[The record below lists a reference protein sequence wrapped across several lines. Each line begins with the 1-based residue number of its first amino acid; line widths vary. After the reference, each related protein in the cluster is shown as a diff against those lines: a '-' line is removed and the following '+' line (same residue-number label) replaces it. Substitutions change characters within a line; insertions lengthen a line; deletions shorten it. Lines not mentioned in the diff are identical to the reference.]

1 MKIAHIA
8 DTHFGKDLKKVNFAD
23 HDQPAWLVH
32 FLEDVQKEGV
42 EVVLIAGDVYDD
54 KIQPIKAIN
63 LFGDFLGKLNDLGVT
78 VFIVPGNHDQA
89 DRLAANSN
97 ILKKQHIYFANEI
110 TPELVHKAIPLPDGT
125 EVVFWLLPYVEPINV
140 RRVLGRDDIT
150 SYDSAVRELLAV
162 QPVNSKAVN
171 IIVAHQN
178 VLAGATE
185 RILNDHEVDI
195 GYSGQVD
202 YTAFAGFDY
211 VALGHIH
218 GMQAV
223 GRDTVRYAG
232 APLQYDFSEEG
243 RWKGYLL
250 VEVNGKD
257 DIKITEKALPL
268 LHEVMVLPK
277 GKAAG
282 TLEQLLELGK
292 NIPDKD
298 KYYFKVR
305 IKSSSLVGKAQEQL
319 YAVFGQNNLLETEI
333 VREGASSYAITNAKG
348 SGERSLEDNFAHF
361 YKDRNKQELDAHAKL
376 VVAKI
381 IEQQQNDGY
390 VADMGTGNEQRE
402 YKEAAFAK
410 LIVALEEELEDKA

>member
-8 DTHFGKDLKKVNFAD
+8 DTHFGKDLKKVNFGD
-23 HDQPAWLVH
+23 VDQPFWMQK
-32 FLEDVQKEGV
+32 FLEDITKEQV
-42 EVVLIAGDVYDD
+42 DVVVMAGDIYDD

-63 LFGDFLGKLNDLGVT
+63 LFGDFLAALNDLGIT

-97 ILKKQHIYFANEI
+97 ILKKQHIHFASEI
-110 TPELVHKAIPLPDGT
+110 SRELVHITLPMGD
-125 EVVFWLLPYVEPINV
+125 EKVVFWLLPYVEPINV

-150 SYDSAVRELLAV
+150 NYDSAVRELLAV
-162 QPVNSKAVN
+162 QPLDKEAVN
-171 IIVAHQN
+171 VIVAHQN

-202 YTAFAGFDY
+202 YTAFDAFDY

-250 VEVNGKD
+250 VEIAGKNK
-257 DIKITEKALPL
+257 ITITEKPL
-268 LHEVMVLPK
+268 EMLHEVMVLPK
-277 GKAAG
+277 GSAAA
-282 TLEQLLELGK
+282 TLEELLELGK
-292 NIPDKD
+292 RIENKD

-319 YAVFGQNNLLETEI
+319 YAVFGNNNLLETEI

-348 SGERSLEDNFAHF
+348 SGGRSLEQNFAYF
-361 YKDRNKQELDAHAKL
+361 YKDRNKQELDERAKL
-376 VVAKI
+376 VVTKI

-390 VADMGTGNEQRE
+390 IANMGTGNEQND
-402 YKEAAFAK
+402 YKLEAFAK
-410 LIVALEEELEDKA
+410 LIKALEDELEDEA

>member
-23 HDQPAWLVH
+23 VDQPFWMQK
-32 FLEDVQKEGV
+32 FLEDITKEQLD
-42 EVVLIAGDVYDD
+42 VVVMAGDIYDD

-63 LFGDFLGKLNDLGVT
+63 LFGDFLAALNDLGIT

-97 ILKKQHIYFANEI
+97 ILKKQHIHFASEI
-110 TPELVHKAIPLPDGT
+110 SRELVHITLPMGD
-125 EVVFWLLPYVEPINV
+125 EKVVFWLLPYVEPINV

-150 SYDSAVRELLAV
+150 NYDSAVRELLAE
-162 QPVNSKAVN
+162 QPLDKEAVN
-171 IIVAHQN
+171 VIVAHQN

-202 YTAFAGFDY
+202 YTAFDAFDY

-218 GMQAV
+218 GMQTV

-250 VEVNGKD
+250 VEIAGKNK
-257 DIKITEKALPL
+257 ITITEKPL
-268 LHEVMVLPK
+268 EMLHEVMVLPK
-277 GKAAG
+277 GSAAA
-282 TLEQLLELGK
+282 TLEELLELGK
-292 NIPDKD
+292 RIENKD

-319 YAVFGQNNLLETEI
+319 YAVFGNNNLLETEI

-348 SGERSLEDNFAHF
+348 SGGRSLEQNFAYF
-361 YKDRNKQELDAHAKL
+361 YKDRNKQELDERAKL
-376 VVAKI
+376 VVTKI

-390 VADMGTGNEQRE
+390 IANMGTGNEQND
-402 YKEAAFAK
+402 YKLEAFAK
-410 LIVALEEELEDKA
+410 LIKALEDELEDEA

>member
-23 HDQPAWLVH
+23 VDQPFWMQK
-32 FLEDVQKEGV
+32 FLEDITKEQV
-42 EVVLIAGDVYDD
+42 DVVVMAGDIYDD

-63 LFGDFLGKLNDLGVT
+63 LFGDFLAALNDLGIT

-97 ILKKQHIYFANEI
+97 ILKKQHIHFASEI
-110 TPELVHKAIPLPDGT
+110 SRELVHITLPMGD
-125 EVVFWLLPYVEPINV
+125 EKVVFWLLPYVEPINV

-150 SYDSAVRELLAV
+150 NYDSAVRELLAE
-162 QPVNSKAVN
+162 QPLDKEAVN
-171 IIVAHQN
+171 VIVAHQN

-202 YTAFAGFDY
+202 YTAFDAFDY

-218 GMQAV
+218 GMQTV

-250 VEVNGKD
+250 VDIAGKNK
-257 DIKITEKALPL
+257 ITITEKPL
-268 LHEVMVLPK
+268 EMLHEVMVLPK
-277 GKAAG
+277 GSAAA
-282 TLEQLLELGK
+282 TLEELLELGK
-292 NIPDKD
+292 RIENKD

-319 YAVFGQNNLLETEI
+319 YAVFGNNNLLETEI

-348 SGERSLEDNFAHF
+348 SGGRSLEQNFAYF
-361 YKDRNKQELDAHAKL
+361 YKDRNKQELDERAKL
-376 VVAKI
+376 VVTKI

-390 VADMGTGNEQRE
+390 IANMGTGNEQND
-402 YKEAAFAK
+402 YKLEAFAK
-410 LIVALEEELEDKA
+410 LIKALEDELEDEA

>member
-23 HDQPAWLVH
+23 VDQPFWIQK
-32 FLEDVQKEGV
+32 FLEDITKEQV
-42 EVVLIAGDVYDD
+42 DVVVMAGDIYDD

-63 LFGDFLGKLNDLGVT
+63 LFGDFLAALNDLGIT

-97 ILKKQHIYFANEI
+97 ILKKQHIHFASEI
-110 TPELVHKAIPLPDGT
+110 SRELVHITLPMGD
-125 EVVFWLLPYVEPINV
+125 EKVVFWLLPYVEPINV

-150 SYDSAVRELLAV
+150 NYDSAVRELLAV
-162 QPVNSKAVN
+162 QPLDKEAVN
-171 IIVAHQN
+171 VIVAHQN

-202 YTAFAGFDY
+202 YTAFDAFDY

-250 VEVNGKD
+250 VEITSKNK
-257 DIKITEKALPL
+257 ITITEKPL
-268 LHEVMVLPK
+268 EMLHEVMVLPK
-277 GKAAG
+277 GSAAA
-282 TLEQLLELGK
+282 TLEELLELGK
-292 NIPDKD
+292 RIENKD

-319 YAVFGQNNLLETEI
+319 YAVFGNNNLLETEI

-348 SGERSLEDNFAHF
+348 SGGRSLEQNFAYF
-361 YKDRNKQELDAHAKL
+361 YKDRNKQELDERAKL
-376 VVAKI
+376 VVTKI

-390 VADMGTGNEQRE
+390 IANMGTGNEQND
-402 YKEAAFAK
+402 YKLEAFAK
-410 LIVALEEELEDKA
+410 LIKALEDELEDEA

>member
-23 HDQPAWLVH
+23 VDQPFWMQK
-32 FLEDVQKEGV
+32 FLEDITKEQV
-42 EVVLIAGDVYDD
+42 DVVVMAGDIYDD

-63 LFGDFLGKLNDLGVT
+63 LFGDFLAALNDLGIT

-97 ILKKQHIYFANEI
+97 ILKKQHIHFASEI
-110 TPELVHKAIPLPDGT
+110 SRELVHITLPMGD
-125 EVVFWLLPYVEPINV
+125 EKVVFWLLPYVEPINV

-150 SYDSAVRELLAV
+150 NYDSAVRELLAE
-162 QPVNSKAVN
+162 QPLDKEAVN
-171 IIVAHQN
+171 VIVAHQN

-195 GYSGQVD
+195 GYSGEVD
-202 YTAFAGFDY
+202 YTAFDAFDY

-218 GMQAV
+218 GMQTV

-250 VEVNGKD
+250 VEIAGKNK
-257 DIKITEKALPL
+257 ITITEKPL
-268 LHEVMVLPK
+268 EMLHEVMVLPK
-277 GKAAG
+277 GSAAA
-282 TLEQLLELGK
+282 TLEELLELGK
-292 NIPDKD
+292 RIENKD

-319 YAVFGQNNLLETEI
+319 YAVFGNNNLLETEI

-348 SGERSLEDNFAHF
+348 SGGRSLEQNFAYF
-361 YKDRNKQELDAHAKL
+361 YKDRNKQELDERAKL
-376 VVAKI
+376 VVTKI

-390 VADMGTGNEQRE
+390 IANMGTGNEQND
-402 YKEAAFAK
+402 YKLEAFAK
-410 LIVALEEELEDKA
+410 LIKALEVELEDEA

>member
-23 HDQPAWLVH
+23 VDQPFWMQK
-32 FLEDVQKEGV
+32 FLEDITKEQV
-42 EVVLIAGDVYDD
+42 DVVVMAGDIYDD

-63 LFGDFLGKLNDLGVT
+63 LFGDFLAALNDLGIT

-97 ILKKQHIYFANEI
+97 ILKKQHIHFASEI
-110 TPELVHKAIPLPDGT
+110 SRELVHITLPMGD
-125 EVVFWLLPYVEPINV
+125 EKVVFWLLPYVEPINV

-150 SYDSAVRELLAV
+150 NYDSAVRELLAE
-162 QPVNSKAVN
+162 QPLDKEAVN
-171 IIVAHQN
+171 VIVAHQN

-202 YTAFAGFDY
+202 YTAFDAFDY

-218 GMQAV
+218 GMQTV

-250 VEVNGKD
+250 VEIAGKNK
-257 DIKITEKALPL
+257 ITITEKPL
-268 LHEVMVLPK
+268 EMLHEVMVLPK
-277 GKAAG
+277 GSAAA
-282 TLEQLLELGK
+282 TLEELLELGK
-292 NIPDKD
+292 RIENKD

-319 YAVFGQNNLLETEI
+319 YAVFGNNNLLETEI

-348 SGERSLEDNFAHF
+348 SGGRSLEQNFAYF
-361 YKDRNKQELDAHAKL
+361 YKDRNKQELDERAKL
-376 VVAKI
+376 VVTKI

-390 VADMGTGNEQRE
+390 IANMGTGNEQND
-402 YKEAAFAK
+402 YKLEAFSK
-410 LIVALEEELEDKA
+410 LIKALEDELEDEA

>member
-23 HDQPAWLVH
+23 VDQPFWMQK
-32 FLEDVQKEGV
+32 FLEDITKEQV
-42 EVVLIAGDVYDD
+42 DVVVMAGDIYDD

-63 LFGDFLGKLNDLGVT
+63 LFGDFLAALNDLGIT

-97 ILKKQHIYFANEI
+97 ILKKQHIHFASEI
-110 TPELVHKAIPLPDGT
+110 SRELVHITLPMGD
-125 EVVFWLLPYVEPINV
+125 EKVVFWLLPYVEPINV

-150 SYDSAVRELLAV
+150 NYDSAVREMLAV
-162 QPVNSKAVN
+162 QPLDKEAVN
-171 IIVAHQN
+171 VIVAHQN

-202 YTAFAGFDY
+202 YTAFDAFDY

-218 GMQAV
+218 GMQTV

-250 VEVNGKD
+250 VEIAGKNK
-257 DIKITEKALPL
+257 ITITEKPL
-268 LHEVMVLPK
+268 EMLHEVMVLPK
-277 GKAAG
+277 GSAAA
-282 TLEQLLELGK
+282 TLEELLELGK
-292 NIPDKD
+292 RIENKD

-319 YAVFGQNNLLETEI
+319 YAVFGNNNLLETEI

-348 SGERSLEDNFAHF
+348 SGGRSLEQNFAYF
-361 YKDRNKQELDAHAKL
+361 YKDRNKQELDERAKL
-376 VVAKI
+376 VVTKI

-390 VADMGTGNEQRE
+390 IANMGTGNEQND
-402 YKEAAFAK
+402 YKLEAFAK
-410 LIVALEEELEDKA
+410 LIKALEDELEDEA

>member
-23 HDQPAWLVH
+23 VDQPFWMQK
-32 FLEDVQKEGV
+32 FLEDITKEQV
-42 EVVLIAGDVYDD
+42 DVVVMAGDIYDD

-63 LFGDFLGKLNDLGVT
+63 LFGDFLAALNDLGIT

-97 ILKKQHIYFANEI
+97 ILKKQHIHFASEI
-110 TPELVHKAIPLPDGT
+110 SRELVHITLPMGD
-125 EVVFWLLPYVEPINV
+125 EKVVFWLLPYVEPINV

-150 SYDSAVRELLAV
+150 NYDSAVRELLAE
-162 QPVNSKAVN
+162 QPLDKEAVN
-171 IIVAHQN
+171 VIVAHQN
-178 VLAGATE
+178 VLAGAME

-202 YTAFAGFDY
+202 YTAFDAFDY

-218 GMQAV
+218 GMQTV

-250 VEVNGKD
+250 VEIAGKNK
-257 DIKITEKALPL
+257 ITITEKPL
-268 LHEVMVLPK
+268 EMLHEVMVLPK
-277 GKAAG
+277 GSAAA
-282 TLEQLLELGK
+282 TLEELLELGK
-292 NIPDKD
+292 RIENKD

-319 YAVFGQNNLLETEI
+319 YAVFGNNNLLETEI

-348 SGERSLEDNFAHF
+348 SGGRSLEQNFAYF
-361 YKDRNKQELDAHAKL
+361 YKDRNKQELDERAKL
-376 VVAKI
+376 VVTKI

-390 VADMGTGNEQRE
+390 IANMGTGNEQND
-402 YKEAAFAK
+402 YKLEAFAK
-410 LIVALEEELEDKA
+410 LIKALEDELEDEA

>member
-23 HDQPAWLVH
+23 VDQPFWMQK
-32 FLEDVQKEGV
+32 FLEDITKEQV
-42 EVVLIAGDVYDD
+42 DVVVMAGDIYDD

-63 LFGDFLGKLNDLGVT
+63 LFGDFLAALNDLGIT

-97 ILKKQHIYFANEI
+97 ILKKQHIHFASEI
-110 TPELVHKAIPLPDGT
+110 SRELVHITLPMGD
-125 EVVFWLLPYVEPINV
+125 EKVVFWLLPYVEPINV

-150 SYDSAVRELLAV
+150 NYDSAVRELLAE
-162 QPVNSKAVN
+162 QPLDKEAVN
-171 IIVAHQN
+171 VIVAHQN

-202 YTAFAGFDY
+202 YTAFDAFDY

-218 GMQAV
+218 GMQTV

-250 VEVNGKD
+250 VEIAGKNK
-257 DIKITEKALPL
+257 ITITEKPL
-268 LHEVMVLPK
+268 EMLHEVMVLPK
-277 GKAAG
+277 GSAAA
-282 TLEQLLELGK
+282 TLEELLELGK
-292 NIPDKD
+292 RIENKD

-319 YAVFGQNNLLETEI
+319 YAVFGNNNLLETEI

-348 SGERSLEDNFAHF
+348 SGGRSLEQNFAYF
-361 YKDRNKQELDAHAKL
+361 YKDRNKQELDERAKL

-390 VADMGTGNEQRE
+390 IANMGTGNEQND
-402 YKEAAFAK
+402 YKLEAFAK
-410 LIVALEEELEDKA
+410 LIKALEDELEDEA

>member
-23 HDQPAWLVH
+23 VDQPFWMQK
-32 FLEDVQKEGV
+32 FLEDITKEQV
-42 EVVLIAGDVYDD
+42 DVVVMAGDIYDD

-63 LFGDFLGKLNDLGVT
+63 LFGDFLATLNDLGIT

-97 ILKKQHIYFANEI
+97 ILKKQHIHFASEI
-110 TPELVHKAIPLPDGT
+110 SRELVHITLPMGD
-125 EVVFWLLPYVEPINV
+125 EKVVFWLLPYVEPINV

-150 SYDSAVRELLAV
+150 NYDSAVRELLAE
-162 QPVNSKAVN
+162 QPLDKEAVN
-171 IIVAHQN
+171 VIVAHQN

-202 YTAFAGFDY
+202 YTAYDAFDY

-250 VEVNGKD
+250 VEIAGKNK
-257 DIKITEKALPL
+257 ITITEKPL
-268 LHEVMVLPK
+268 AMLHEVMVLPK
-277 GKAAG
+277 GSAAA
-282 TLEQLLELGK
+282 TLEELLELGK
-292 NIPDKD
+292 RIENKD

-319 YAVFGQNNLLETEI
+319 YAVFGNNNLLETEI

-348 SGERSLEDNFAHF
+348 SGGRSLEQNFAYF
-361 YKDRNKQELDAHAKL
+361 YKDRNKQELDERAKL
-376 VVAKI
+376 VVTKI

-390 VADMGTGNEQRE
+390 IANMGTGNEQND
-402 YKEAAFAK
+402 YKLEAFAK
-410 LIVALEEELEDKA
+410 LIKALEDELEDEA

>member
-23 HDQPAWLVH
+23 VDQPFWMQK
-32 FLEDVQKEGV
+32 FLEDITKEQV
-42 EVVLIAGDVYDD
+42 DVVVMAGDIYDD

-63 LFGDFLGKLNDLGVT
+63 LFGDFLAALNDLGIT

-97 ILKKQHIYFANEI
+97 ILKKQHIHFASEI
-110 TPELVHKAIPLPDGT
+110 SRELVHITLPMGD
-125 EVVFWLLPYVEPINV
+125 EKVVFWLLPYVEPINV

-150 SYDSAVRELLAV
+150 NYDSAVRELLAE
-162 QPVNSKAVN
+162 QPLDKEAVN
-171 IIVAHQN
+171 VIVAHQN

-202 YTAFAGFDY
+202 YTAFDAFDY

-223 GRDTVRYAG
+223 GRNTVRYAG

-250 VEVNGKD
+250 VEIAGKNK
-257 DIKITEKALPL
+257 ITITEKPL
-268 LHEVMVLPK
+268 EMLHEVMVLPK
-277 GKAAG
+277 GSAAA
-282 TLEQLLELGK
+282 TLEELLELGK
-292 NIPDKD
+292 RIENKD

-319 YAVFGQNNLLETEI
+319 YAVFGNNNLLETEI

-348 SGERSLEDNFAHF
+348 SGGRSLEQNFAYF
-361 YKDRNKQELDAHAKL
+361 YKDRNKQELDERAKL
-376 VVAKI
+376 VVTKI

-390 VADMGTGNEQRE
+390 IANMGTGNEQND
-402 YKEAAFAK
+402 YKLEAFAK
-410 LIVALEEELEDKA
+410 LIKALEDELEDEA

>member
-23 HDQPAWLVH
+23 VDQPFWMQK
-32 FLEDVQKEGV
+32 FLEDITKEQV
-42 EVVLIAGDVYDD
+42 DVVVMAGDIYDD

-63 LFGDFLGKLNDLGVT
+63 LFGDFLAALNDLGIT

-97 ILKKQHIYFANEI
+97 ILKKQHIHFASEI
-110 TPELVHKAIPLPDGT
+110 SRELVHITLPMGD
-125 EVVFWLLPYVEPINV
+125 EKVVFWLLPYVEPINV

-150 SYDSAVRELLAV
+150 NYDSAVRELLAV
-162 QPVNSKAVN
+162 QPLDKEAVN
-171 IIVAHQN
+171 VIVAHQN

-202 YTAFAGFDY
+202 YTAFDAFDY

-218 GMQAV
+218 GMQTV

-250 VEVNGKD
+250 VEIAGKNK
-257 DIKITEKALPL
+257 ITITEKPL
-268 LHEVMVLPK
+268 EMLHEVMVLPK
-277 GKAAG
+277 GSAAA
-282 TLEQLLELGK
+282 TLEELLELGK
-292 NIPDKD
+292 RIENKD

-319 YAVFGQNNLLETEI
+319 YAVFGNNNLLETEI

-348 SGERSLEDNFAHF
+348 SGGRSLEQNFAYF
-361 YKDRNKQELDAHAKL
+361 YKDRNKQELDERAKM
-376 VVAKI
+376 VVTKI
-381 IEQQQNDGY
+381 IDQQQNDGY
-390 VADMGTGNEQRE
+390 IANMGTGNEQND
-402 YKEAAFAK
+402 YKLEAFAK
-410 LIVALEEELEDKA
+410 LIKALEDELEDEA

>member
-23 HDQPAWLVH
+23 VDQPFWMQK
-32 FLEDVQKEGV
+32 FLEDITKEQV
-42 EVVLIAGDVYDD
+42 DVVVMAGDIYDD

-63 LFGDFLGKLNDLGVT
+63 LFGDFLAALNDLGIT

-97 ILKKQHIYFANEI
+97 ILKKQHIHFASEI
-110 TPELVHKAIPLPDGT
+110 SRELVHITLPMGD
-125 EVVFWLLPYVEPINV
+125 EKVVFWLLPYVEPINV

-150 SYDSAVRELLAV
+150 NYDSAVRELLAE
-162 QPVNSKAVN
+162 QPLDKEAVN
-171 IIVAHQN
+171 VIVAHQN

-185 RILNDHEVDI
+185 RILHDHEVDI

-202 YTAFAGFDY
+202 YTAFDAFDY

-250 VEVNGKD
+250 VEIAGKNK
-257 DIKITEKALPL
+257 ITITEKPL
-268 LHEVMVLPK
+268 EMLHEVMVLPK
-277 GKAAG
+277 GSAAA
-282 TLEQLLELGK
+282 TLEELLELGK
-292 NIPDKD
+292 RIENKD

-319 YAVFGQNNLLETEI
+319 YAVFGNNNLLETEI

-348 SGERSLEDNFAHF
+348 SGGRSLEQNFAYF
-361 YKDRNKQELDAHAKL
+361 YKDRNKQELDERAKL
-376 VVAKI
+376 VVTKI
-381 IEQQQNDGY
+381 IDQQQNDGY
-390 VADMGTGNEQRE
+390 IANMGTGNEQND
-402 YKEAAFAK
+402 YKLEAFAK
-410 LIVALEEELEDKA
+410 LIKALEDELEDEA

>member
-23 HDQPAWLVH
+23 VDQPFWMQK
-32 FLEDVQKEGV
+32 FLEDITKEQV
-42 EVVLIAGDVYDD
+42 DVVVMAGDIYDD

-63 LFGDFLGKLNDLGVT
+63 LFGDFLAALNDLGIT

-97 ILKKQHIYFANEI
+97 ILKKQHIHFASEI
-110 TPELVHKAIPLPDGT
+110 SRELVHITLPMGD
-125 EVVFWLLPYVEPINV
+125 EKVVFWLLPYVEPINV

-150 SYDSAVRELLAV
+150 NYDSAVRELLAE
-162 QPVNSKAVN
+162 QPLDKEAVN
-171 IIVAHQN
+171 VIVAHQN

-202 YTAFAGFDY
+202 YTAFDAFDY

-223 GRDTVRYAG
+223 GRGTVRYAG

-250 VEVNGKD
+250 VEITSKNK
-257 DIKITEKALPL
+257 ITITEKPL
-268 LHEVMVLPK
+268 EMLHEVMVLPK
-277 GKAAG
+277 GSAAA
-282 TLEQLLELGK
+282 TLEELLELGK
-292 NIPDKD
+292 RIENKD

-319 YAVFGQNNLLETEI
+319 YAVFGNNNLLETEI

-348 SGERSLEDNFAHF
+348 SGGRSLEQNFAYF
-361 YKDRNKQELDAHAKL
+361 YKDRNKQELDERAKL
-376 VVAKI
+376 VVTKI

-390 VADMGTGNEQRE
+390 IANMGTGNEQND
-402 YKEAAFAK
+402 YKLEAFAK
-410 LIVALEEELEDKA
+410 LIKALEDELEDEA

>member
-23 HDQPAWLVH
+23 VDQPFWMQK
-32 FLEDVQKEGV
+32 FLEDITKEQV
-42 EVVLIAGDVYDD
+42 DVVVMAGDIYDD

-63 LFGDFLGKLNDLGVT
+63 LFGDFLAALNDLGIT

-97 ILKKQHIYFANEI
+97 ILKKQHIHFASEI
-110 TPELVHKAIPLPDGT
+110 SRELVHITLPMGD
-125 EVVFWLLPYVEPINV
+125 EKVVFWLLPYVEPINV

-150 SYDSAVRELLAV
+150 NYDSAVRELLAE
-162 QPVNSKAVN
+162 QPLDKEAVN
-171 IIVAHQN
+171 VIVAHQN

-202 YTAFAGFDY
+202 YTAFDAFDY

-218 GMQAV
+218 GMQTV

-250 VEVNGKD
+250 VEIAGKNK
-257 DIKITEKALPL
+257 ITITEKPL
-268 LHEVMVLPK
+268 EMLHEVMVLPK
-277 GKAAG
+277 GSAAA
-282 TLEQLLELGK
+282 TLEELLELGK
-292 NIPDKD
+292 RIENKD

-319 YAVFGQNNLLETEI
+319 YAVFGNNNLLETEI
-333 VREGASSYAITNAKG
+333 MREAASSYAITNAKG
-348 SGERSLEDNFAHF
+348 SGGRSLEQNFAYF
-361 YKDRNKQELDAHAKL
+361 YKDRNKQELDERAKL
-376 VVAKI
+376 VVTKI

-390 VADMGTGNEQRE
+390 IANMGTGNEQND
-402 YKEAAFAK
+402 YKLEAFAK
-410 LIVALEEELEDKA
+410 LIKALEVELEDEA

>member
-23 HDQPAWLVH
+23 VDQPFWMQK
-32 FLEDVQKEGV
+32 FLEDITKEQV
-42 EVVLIAGDVYDD
+42 DVVVMAGDIYDD
-54 KIQPIKAIN
+54 KIQQIKAIN
-63 LFGDFLGKLNDLGVT
+63 LFGDFLAALNDLGIT

-97 ILKKQHIYFANEI
+97 ILKKQHIHFASEI
-110 TPELVHKAIPLPDGT
+110 SRELVHITLPMGD
-125 EVVFWLLPYVEPINV
+125 EKVVFWLLPYVEPINV

-150 SYDSAVRELLAV
+150 NYDSAVRELLAE
-162 QPVNSKAVN
+162 QPLDKEAVN
-171 IIVAHQN
+171 VIVAHQN

-202 YTAFAGFDY
+202 YTAFDAFDY
-211 VALGHIH
+211 VTLGHIH
-218 GMQAV
+218 GMQTV

-250 VEVNGKD
+250 VEIAGKNK
-257 DIKITEKALPL
+257 ITITEKPL
-268 LHEVMVLPK
+268 EMLHEVMVLPK
-277 GKAAG
+277 GSAAA
-282 TLEQLLELGK
+282 TLEELLELGK
-292 NIPDKD
+292 RIENKD

-319 YAVFGQNNLLETEI
+319 YAVFGNNNLLETEI

-348 SGERSLEDNFAHF
+348 SGGRSLEQNFAYF
-361 YKDRNKQELDAHAKL
+361 YKDRNKQELDERAKL
-376 VVAKI
+376 VVTKI

-390 VADMGTGNEQRE
+390 IANMGTGNEQND
-402 YKEAAFAK
+402 YKLEAFAK
-410 LIVALEEELEDKA
+410 LIKALEDELEDEA

>member
-23 HDQPAWLVH
+23 VDQPFWIQK
-32 FLEDVQKEGV
+32 FLEDITKEQV
-42 EVVLIAGDVYDD
+42 DVVVMAGDIYDD

-63 LFGDFLGKLNDLGVT
+63 LFGDFLAALNDLGIT

-97 ILKKQHIYFANEI
+97 ILKKQHIHFASEI
-110 TPELVHKAIPLPDGT
+110 SRELVHITLPMGD
-125 EVVFWLLPYVEPINV
+125 EKVVFWLLPYVEPINV

-150 SYDSAVRELLAV
+150 NYDSAVRELLAE
-162 QPVNSKAVN
+162 QPLDKEAVN
-171 IIVAHQN
+171 VIVAHQN

-202 YTAFAGFDY
+202 YTAFDAFDY

-250 VEVNGKD
+250 VEITSKNK
-257 DIKITEKALPL
+257 ITITEKPL
-268 LHEVMVLPK
+268 EMLHEVMVLPK
-277 GKAAG
+277 GSAAA
-282 TLEQLLELGK
+282 TLEELLELGK
-292 NIPDKD
+292 RIENKD

-319 YAVFGQNNLLETEI
+319 YAVFGNNNLLETEI

-348 SGERSLEDNFAHF
+348 SGGRSLEQNFAYF
-361 YKDRNKQELDAHAKL
+361 YKDRNKQELDERAKL

-390 VADMGTGNEQRE
+390 IANMGTGNEQND
-402 YKEAAFAK
+402 YKLEAFAK
-410 LIVALEEELEDKA
+410 LIKALEDELEDEA

>member
-23 HDQPAWLVH
+23 VDQPFWMQK
-32 FLEDVQKEGV
+32 FLEDITKEQV
-42 EVVLIAGDVYDD
+42 DVVVMAGDIYDD

-63 LFGDFLGKLNDLGVT
+63 LFGDFLAALNDLGIT

-97 ILKKQHIYFANEI
+97 ILKKQHIHFASEI
-110 TPELVHKAIPLPDGT
+110 SRELVHITLPMGD
-125 EVVFWLLPYVEPINV
+125 ERVVFWLLPYVEPINV

-150 SYDSAVRELLAV
+150 NYDSAVRELLAE
-162 QPVNSKAVN
+162 QPLDKEAVN
-171 IIVAHQN
+171 VIVAHQN
-178 VLAGATE
+178 VLAGAME

-202 YTAFAGFDY
+202 YTAFDAFDY

-218 GMQAV
+218 GMQTV

-250 VEVNGKD
+250 VEIAGKNN
-257 DIKITEKALPL
+257 ITITEKPL
-268 LHEVMVLPK
+268 EMLHEVMVLPK
-277 GKAAG
+277 GSAAA
-282 TLEQLLELGK
+282 TLEELLELGK
-292 NIPDKD
+292 RIENKD

-319 YAVFGQNNLLETEI
+319 YAVFGNNNLLETEI

-348 SGERSLEDNFAHF
+348 SGGRSLEQNFAYF
-361 YKDRNKQELDAHAKL
+361 YKDRNKQELDERAKL
-376 VVAKI
+376 VVTKI

-390 VADMGTGNEQRE
+390 IANMGTGNEQND
-402 YKEAAFAK
+402 YKLEAFAK
-410 LIVALEEELEDKA
+410 LIKALEDELEDEA

>member
-23 HDQPAWLVH
+23 VDQPFWMQK
-32 FLEDVQKEGV
+32 FLEDITKEQV
-42 EVVLIAGDVYDD
+42 DVVVMAGDIYDD

-63 LFGDFLGKLNDLGVT
+63 LFGDFLAALNDLGIT

-97 ILKKQHIYFANEI
+97 ILKKQHIHFASEI
-110 TPELVHKAIPLPDGT
+110 SRELVHITLPTGD
-125 EVVFWLLPYVEPINV
+125 EKVVFWLLPYVEPINV

-150 SYDSAVRELLAV
+150 NYDSAVRELLAV
-162 QPVNSKAVN
+162 QPLDKEAVN
-171 IIVAHQN
+171 VIVAHQN

-202 YTAFAGFDY
+202 YTAYDAFDY

-218 GMQAV
+218 GMQTV

-250 VEVNGKD
+250 VEIAGKNK
-257 DIKITEKALPL
+257 ITITEKPL
-268 LHEVMVLPK
+268 EMLHEVMVLPK
-277 GKAAG
+277 GSAAA
-282 TLEQLLELGK
+282 TLEELLELGK
-292 NIPDKD
+292 RIENKD

-319 YAVFGQNNLLETEI
+319 YAVFGNNNLLETEI

-348 SGERSLEDNFAHF
+348 SGGRSLEQNFAYF
-361 YKDRNKQELDAHAKL
+361 YKDRNKQELDERAKL
-376 VVAKI
+376 VVTKI

-390 VADMGTGNEQRE
+390 IANMGTGNEQND
-402 YKEAAFAK
+402 YKLEAFAK
-410 LIVALEEELEDKA
+410 LIKALEDELEDEA

>member
-8 DTHFGKDLKKVNFAD
+8 DTHFGKDLKKVNFGD
-23 HDQPAWLVH
+23 VDQPFWMQK
-32 FLEDVQKEGV
+32 FLEDITKEQV
-42 EVVLIAGDVYDD
+42 DVVVMAGDIYDD

-63 LFGDFLGKLNDLGVT
+63 LFGDFLAALNDLGIT

-97 ILKKQHIYFANEI
+97 ILKKQHIHFASEI
-110 TPELVHKAIPLPDGT
+110 SRELVHITLPMGD
-125 EVVFWLLPYVEPINV
+125 EKVVFWLLPYVEPINV

-150 SYDSAVRELLAV
+150 NYDSAVRELLAV
-162 QPVNSKAVN
+162 QPLDKEAVN
-171 IIVAHQN
+171 VIVAHQN

-202 YTAFAGFDY
+202 YTAFDAFDY

-218 GMQAV
+218 GMQTV

-250 VEVNGKD
+250 VEIAGKNK
-257 DIKITEKALPL
+257 ITITEKPL
-268 LHEVMVLPK
+268 EMLHEVMVLPK
-277 GKAAG
+277 GSAAA
-282 TLEQLLELGK
+282 TLEELLELGK
-292 NIPDKD
+292 RIENKD

-319 YAVFGQNNLLETEI
+319 YAVFGNNNLLETEI

-348 SGERSLEDNFAHF
+348 SGGRSLEQNFAYF
-361 YKDRNKQELDAHAKL
+361 YKDRNKQELDERAKL
-376 VVAKI
+376 VVTKI

-390 VADMGTGNEQRE
+390 IANMGTGNEQND
-402 YKEAAFAK
+402 YKLEAFAK
-410 LIVALEEELEDKA
+410 LIKALEDELEDEA

>member
-23 HDQPAWLVH
+23 VDQPFWMQK
-32 FLEDVQKEGV
+32 FLEDITKEQV
-42 EVVLIAGDVYDD
+42 DVVVMAGDIYDD

-63 LFGDFLGKLNDLGVT
+63 LFGDFLAALNDLGIT

-97 ILKKQHIYFANEI
+97 ILKKQHIHFASEI
-110 TPELVHKAIPLPDGT
+110 SRELVHITLPMGD
-125 EVVFWLLPYVEPINV
+125 EKVVFWLLPYVEPINV

-150 SYDSAVRELLAV
+150 NYDSAVRELLAE
-162 QPVNSKAVN
+162 QLLDKEAVN
-171 IIVAHQN
+171 VIVAHQN

-202 YTAFAGFDY
+202 YTAFDAFDY

-218 GMQAV
+218 GMQTV

-250 VEVNGKD
+250 VEIAGKNK
-257 DIKITEKALPL
+257 ITITEKPL
-268 LHEVMVLPK
+268 EMLHEVMVLPK
-277 GKAAG
+277 GSAAA
-282 TLEQLLELGK
+282 TLEELLKLGK
-292 NIPDKD
+292 RIENKD

-319 YAVFGQNNLLETEI
+319 YAVFGNNNLLETEI

-348 SGERSLEDNFAHF
+348 SGGRSLEQNFAYF
-361 YKDRNKQELDAHAKL
+361 YKDRNKQELDERAKL
-376 VVAKI
+376 VVTKI

-390 VADMGTGNEQRE
+390 IANMGTGNEQND
-402 YKEAAFAK
+402 YKLEAFAK
-410 LIVALEEELEDKA
+410 LIKALEDELEDEA

>member
-23 HDQPAWLVH
+23 VDQPFWMQK
-32 FLEDVQKEGV
+32 FLEDITKEQV
-42 EVVLIAGDVYDD
+42 DVVVMAGDIYDD

-63 LFGDFLGKLNDLGVT
+63 LFGDFLAALNDLGIT

-97 ILKKQHIYFANEI
+97 ILKKQHIHFASEI
-110 TPELVHKAIPLPDGT
+110 SRELVHITLPMGD
-125 EVVFWLLPYVEPINV
+125 EKVVFWLLPYVEPINV

-150 SYDSAVRELLAV
+150 NYDSAVRELLAE
-162 QPVNSKAVN
+162 QLLDKEAVN
-171 IIVAHQN
+171 VIVAHQN

-202 YTAFAGFDY
+202 YTAFDAFDY

-218 GMQAV
+218 GMQTV

-250 VEVNGKD
+250 VEIAGKNK
-257 DIKITEKALPL
+257 ITITEKPL
-268 LHEVMVLPK
+268 EMLHEVMVLPK
-277 GKAAG
+277 GSAAA
-282 TLEQLLELGK
+282 TLEELLELGK
-292 NIPDKD
+292 RIENKD

-319 YAVFGQNNLLETEI
+319 YAVFGNNNLLETEI

-348 SGERSLEDNFAHF
+348 SGGRSLEQNFAYF
-361 YKDRNKQELDAHAKL
+361 YKDRNKQELDERAKL
-376 VVAKI
+376 VVTKI

-390 VADMGTGNEQRE
+390 IANMGTGNEQND
-402 YKEAAFAK
+402 YKLEAFAK
-410 LIVALEEELEDKA
+410 LIKALEDELEDEA

>member
-23 HDQPAWLVH
+23 VDQPFWMQK
-32 FLEDVQKEGV
+32 FLEDITKEQV
-42 EVVLIAGDVYDD
+42 DVVVMAGDIYDD

-63 LFGDFLGKLNDLGVT
+63 LFGDFLAALNDLGIT

-97 ILKKQHIYFANEI
+97 ILKKQHIHLASEI
-110 TPELVHKAIPLPDGT
+110 SRELVHITLPMGD
-125 EVVFWLLPYVEPINV
+125 EKVVFWLLPYVEPINV

-150 SYDSAVRELLAV
+150 NYDSAVRELLAV
-162 QPVNSKAVN
+162 QPLDKEAVN
-171 IIVAHQN
+171 VIVAHQN

-202 YTAFAGFDY
+202 YTAFDAFDY

-250 VEVNGKD
+250 VEIAGKNK
-257 DIKITEKALPL
+257 ITITEKPL
-268 LHEVMVLPK
+268 EMLHEVMVLPK
-277 GKAAG
+277 GSAAA
-282 TLEQLLELGK
+282 TLEELLELGK
-292 NIPDKD
+292 RIENKD

-319 YAVFGQNNLLETEI
+319 YAVFGNNNLLETEI

-348 SGERSLEDNFAHF
+348 SGGRSLEQNFAYF
-361 YKDRNKQELDAHAKL
+361 YKDRNKQELDERAKL
-376 VVAKI
+376 VVTKI

-390 VADMGTGNEQRE
+390 IANMGTGNEQND
-402 YKEAAFAK
+402 YKLEAFAK
-410 LIVALEEELEDKA
+410 LIKALEDELEDEA

>member
-23 HDQPAWLVH
+23 VDQPFWMQK
-32 FLEDVQKEGV
+32 FLEDITKEQV
-42 EVVLIAGDVYDD
+42 DVVVMAGDIYDD

-63 LFGDFLGKLNDLGVT
+63 LFGDFLAALNDLGIT

-97 ILKKQHIYFANEI
+97 ILKKQHIHFASEI
-110 TPELVHKAIPLPDGT
+110 SRELVHITLPMGD
-125 EVVFWLLPYVEPINV
+125 EKVVFWLLPYVEPINV

-150 SYDSAVRELLAV
+150 NYDSAVRELLAE
-162 QPVNSKAVN
+162 QPLDKEAVN
-171 IIVAHQN
+171 VIVAHQN

-202 YTAFAGFDY
+202 YTAFDAFDY

-218 GMQAV
+218 GMQTV
-223 GRDTVRYAG
+223 GSDTVRYAG

-250 VEVNGKD
+250 VEIAGKNK
-257 DIKITEKALPL
+257 ITITEKPL
-268 LHEVMVLPK
+268 EMLHEVMVLPK
-277 GKAAG
+277 GSAAA
-282 TLEQLLELGK
+282 TLEELLELGK
-292 NIPDKD
+292 RIENKD

-319 YAVFGQNNLLETEI
+319 YAVFGNNNLLETEI

-348 SGERSLEDNFAHF
+348 SGGRSLEQNFAYF
-361 YKDRNKQELDAHAKL
+361 YKDRNKQELDERAKL
-376 VVAKI
+376 VVTKI

-390 VADMGTGNEQRE
+390 IANMGTGNEQND
-402 YKEAAFAK
+402 YKLEAFAK
-410 LIVALEEELEDKA
+410 LIKALEDELEDEA

>member
-23 HDQPAWLVH
+23 VDQPFWMQK
-32 FLEDVQKEGV
+32 FLEDITKEQV
-42 EVVLIAGDVYDD
+42 DVVVMAGDIYDD

-63 LFGDFLGKLNDLGVT
+63 LFGDFLAALNDLGIT

-97 ILKKQHIYFANEI
+97 ILKKQHIHFASEI
-110 TPELVHKAIPLPDGT
+110 SRELVHITLPMGD
-125 EVVFWLLPYVEPINV
+125 EKVVFWLLPYVEPINV

-150 SYDSAVRELLAV
+150 NYDSAVRELLAV
-162 QPVNSKAVN
+162 QPLDKEAVN
-171 IIVAHQN
+171 VIVAHQN

-202 YTAFAGFDY
+202 YTAFSAFDY

-250 VEVNGKD
+250 VEIAGKNK
-257 DIKITEKALPL
+257 ITITEKPL
-268 LHEVMVLPK
+268 EMLHEVMVLPK
-277 GKAAG
+277 GSAAA
-282 TLEQLLELGK
+282 TLEELLELGK
-292 NIPDKD
+292 RIENKD

-319 YAVFGQNNLLETEI
+319 YAVFGNNNLLETEI

-348 SGERSLEDNFAHF
+348 SGGRSLEQNFAYF
-361 YKDRNKQELDAHAKL
+361 YKDRNKQELDERAKL

-390 VADMGTGNEQRE
+390 IANMGTGNEQND
-402 YKEAAFAK
+402 YKLEAFAK
-410 LIVALEEELEDKA
+410 LIKALEDELEDEA

>member
-23 HDQPAWLVH
+23 VDQPFWMQK
-32 FLEDVQKEGV
+32 FLEDITKEQV
-42 EVVLIAGDVYDD
+42 DMVVMAGDIYDD

-63 LFGDFLGKLNDLGVT
+63 LFGDFLATLNDLGIT

-97 ILKKQHIYFANEI
+97 ILKKQHIHFASEI
-110 TPELVHKAIPLPDGT
+110 SRELVHITLPMGD
-125 EVVFWLLPYVEPINV
+125 EKVVFWLLPYVEPINV

-150 SYDSAVRELLAV
+150 NYDSAVRELLAE
-162 QPVNSKAVN
+162 QPLDKEAVN
-171 IIVAHQN
+171 VIVAHQN

-202 YTAFAGFDY
+202 YTAYDAFDY

-250 VEVNGKD
+250 VEIAGKNK
-257 DIKITEKALPL
+257 ITITEKPL
-268 LHEVMVLPK
+268 EMLHEVMVLPK
-277 GKAAG
+277 GSAAA
-282 TLEQLLELGK
+282 TLEELLELGK
-292 NIPDKD
+292 RIENKD

-319 YAVFGQNNLLETEI
+319 YAVFGNNNLLETEI

-348 SGERSLEDNFAHF
+348 SGGRSLEQNFAYF
-361 YKDRNKQELDAHAKL
+361 YKDRNKQELDERAKL
-376 VVAKI
+376 VVTKI

-390 VADMGTGNEQRE
+390 IANMGTGNEQND
-402 YKEAAFAK
+402 YKLEAFAK
-410 LIVALEEELEDKA
+410 LIKALEDELEDEA

>member
-23 HDQPAWLVH
+23 VDQPFWMQK
-32 FLEDVQKEGV
+32 FLEDITKEQV
-42 EVVLIAGDVYDD
+42 DVVVMAGDIYDD

-63 LFGDFLGKLNDLGVT
+63 LFGDFLAALNDLGIT

-97 ILKKQHIYFANEI
+97 ILKKQHIHFASEI
-110 TPELVHKAIPLPDGT
+110 SRELVHITLPMGD
-125 EVVFWLLPYVEPINV
+125 EKVVFWLLPYVEPINV

-150 SYDSAVRELLAV
+150 NYDSAVRELLAE
-162 QPVNSKAVN
+162 QPLDKEAVN
-171 IIVAHQN
+171 VIVAHQN

-202 YTAFAGFDY
+202 YTAFDAFDY

-218 GMQAV
+218 GMQTV

-250 VEVNGKD
+250 VEIAGKNK
-257 DIKITEKALPL
+257 ITITEKPL
-268 LHEVMVLPK
+268 EMLHEVMVLPK
-277 GKAAG
+277 GSAAA
-282 TLEQLLELGK
+282 TLEELLELGK
-292 NIPDKD
+292 RIENKD

-319 YAVFGQNNLLETEI
+319 YAVFGNNNLLETEI

-348 SGERSLEDNFAHF
+348 SGGRSLEQNFAYF
-361 YKDRNKQELDAHAKL
+361 YKDRNKQELDERAKL
-376 VVAKI
+376 VVTKI

-390 VADMGTGNEQRE
+390 IADMGTGNEQND
-402 YKEAAFAK
+402 YKLEAFAK
-410 LIVALEEELEDKA
+410 LIKALEDELEDEA

>member
-23 HDQPAWLVH
+23 VDQPFWMQK
-32 FLEDVQKEGV
+32 FLEDITKEQV
-42 EVVLIAGDVYDD
+42 DVVVMAGDIYDD

-63 LFGDFLGKLNDLGVT
+63 LFGDFLAALNDLGIT

-97 ILKKQHIYFANEI
+97 ILKKQHIHLASEI
-110 TPELVHKAIPLPDGT
+110 SRELVHITLPMGD
-125 EVVFWLLPYVEPINV
+125 EKVVFWLLPYVEPINV

-150 SYDSAVRELLAV
+150 NYDSAVRELLAE
-162 QPVNSKAVN
+162 QPLDKEAVN
-171 IIVAHQN
+171 VIVAHQN

-202 YTAFAGFDY
+202 YTAYDAFDY

-250 VEVNGKD
+250 VEIAGKNK
-257 DIKITEKALPL
+257 ITITEKPL
-268 LHEVMVLPK
+268 EMLHEVMVLPK
-277 GKAAG
+277 GSAAA
-282 TLEQLLELGK
+282 TLEELLELGK
-292 NIPDKD
+292 RIENKD

-319 YAVFGQNNLLETEI
+319 YAVFGNNNLLETEI

-348 SGERSLEDNFAHF
+348 SGGRSLEQNFAYF
-361 YKDRNKQELDAHAKL
+361 YKDRNKQELDERAKL
-376 VVAKI
+376 VVTKI

-390 VADMGTGNEQRE
+390 IANMGTGNEQND
-402 YKEAAFAK
+402 YKLEAFAK
-410 LIVALEEELEDKA
+410 LIKALEDELEDEA

>member
-23 HDQPAWLVH
+23 VDQPFWMQK
-32 FLEDVQKEGV
+32 FLEDITKEQV
-42 EVVLIAGDVYDD
+42 DVVVMAGDIYDD

-63 LFGDFLGKLNDLGVT
+63 LFGDFLATLNDLGIT

-97 ILKKQHIYFANEI
+97 ILKKQHIHFASEI
-110 TPELVHKAIPLPDGT
+110 SRELVHITLPMGD
-125 EVVFWLLPYVEPINV
+125 EKVVFWLLPYVEPINV

-150 SYDSAVRELLAV
+150 NYDSAVRELLAE
-162 QPVNSKAVN
+162 QPLDKEAVN
-171 IIVAHQN
+171 VIVAHQN

-202 YTAFAGFDY
+202 YTAYDAFDY

-250 VEVNGKD
+250 VEIAGKNK
-257 DIKITEKALPL
+257 ITITEKPL
-268 LHEVMVLPK
+268 EMLHEVMVLPK
-277 GKAAG
+277 GSAAA
-282 TLEQLLELGK
+282 TLEELLELGK
-292 NIPDKD
+292 RIENKD

-319 YAVFGQNNLLETEI
+319 YAVFGNNNLLETEI

-348 SGERSLEDNFAHF
+348 SGGRSLEQNFAYF
-361 YKDRNKQELDAHAKL
+361 YKDRNKQELDERAKM
-376 VVAKI
+376 VVTKI
-381 IEQQQNDGY
+381 IDQQQNDGY
-390 VADMGTGNEQRE
+390 IANMGTGNEQND
-402 YKEAAFAK
+402 YKLEAFAK
-410 LIVALEEELEDKA
+410 LIKALEDELEDEA

>member
-23 HDQPAWLVH
+23 HDQPFWMEH
-32 FLEDVQKEGV
+32 FLADIQKEGV

-63 LFGDFLGKLNDLGVT
+63 LFGDFLEKLNDLGIT

-110 TPELVHKAIPLPDGT
+110 TKELMHKALPLPDGT

-150 SYDSAVRELLAV
+150 SYDSAVRELLKL
-162 QPVNSKAVN
+162 QPLDEKAVH
-171 IIVAHQN
+171 ILVAHQN

-195 GYSGQVD
+195 GYSGEVD
-202 YTAFAGFDY
+202 YTAFDGFDY

-218 GMQAV
+218 GMQAI

-250 VEVNGKD
+250 VEINGKD
-257 DIKITEKALPL
+257 HIKITEKALPM

-277 GKAAG
+277 GTAAG

-319 YAVFGQNNLLETEI
+319 YAAFGIDNLLETEI
-333 VREGASSYAITNAKG
+333 VREGASSYAIANAKG
-348 SGERSLEDNFAHF
+348 SGGRSMEENFACF
-361 YKDRNKQELDAHAKL
+361 YKDRHKQELDAKSKL

-390 VADMGTGNEQRE
+390 IENMGTGNDKEA
-402 YKEAAFAK
+402 YKQAAFAK
-410 LIVALEEELEDKA
+410 LIATLEEELEEAQ

>member
-23 HDQPAWLVH
+23 VDQPFWMQK
-32 FLEDVQKEGV
+32 FLEDITKEQV
-42 EVVLIAGDVYDD
+42 DVVVMAGDIYDD

-63 LFGDFLGKLNDLGVT
+63 LFGDFLAALNDLGIT

-97 ILKKQHIYFANEI
+97 ILKKQHIHFASEI
-110 TPELVHKAIPLPDGT
+110 SRELVHITLPMGD
-125 EVVFWLLPYVEPINV
+125 EKVVFWLLPYVEPINV

-150 SYDSAVRELLAV
+150 NYDSAVRELLAV
-162 QPVNSKAVN
+162 QPLDKEAVN
-171 IIVAHQN
+171 VIVAHQN

-202 YTAFAGFDY
+202 YTAFDAFDY

-250 VEVNGKD
+250 VEITGKT
-257 DIKITEKALPL
+257 KITIPEKPL
-268 LHEVMVLPK
+268 EMLHEVMVLPK
-277 GKAAG
+277 GSAAA
-282 TLEQLLELGK
+282 TLEELLELGK
-292 NIPDKD
+292 RIENKD

-319 YAVFGQNNLLETEI
+319 YAVFGNNNLLETEI

-348 SGERSLEDNFAHF
+348 SGGRSLEQNFAYF
-361 YKDRNKQELDAHAKL
+361 YKDRNKQELDERAKL
-376 VVAKI
+376 VVTKI

-390 VADMGTGNEQRE
+390 IANMGTGNEQND
-402 YKEAAFAK
+402 YKLEAFAK
-410 LIVALEEELEDKA
+410 LIKALEDELEDEA

>member
-23 HDQPAWLVH
+23 VDQPFWMKK
-32 FLEDVQKEGV
+32 FLEDITKEQV
-42 EVVLIAGDVYDD
+42 DVVVMAGDIYDD

-63 LFGDFLGKLNDLGVT
+63 LFGDFLAALNDLGIT

-97 ILKKQHIYFANEI
+97 ILKKQHIHFASEI
-110 TPELVHKAIPLPDGT
+110 SRELVHITLPMGD
-125 EVVFWLLPYVEPINV
+125 EKVVFWLLPYVEPINV

-150 SYDSAVRELLAV
+150 NYDSAVRELLAV
-162 QPVNSKAVN
+162 QPLDKEAVN
-171 IIVAHQN
+171 VIVAHQN

-202 YTAFAGFDY
+202 YTAFDAFDY

-250 VEVNGKD
+250 VEITGKNK
-257 DIKITEKALPL
+257 ITITEKPL
-268 LHEVMVLPK
+268 EMLHEVMVLPK
-277 GKAAG
+277 GSAAA
-282 TLEQLLELGK
+282 TLEELLELGK
-292 NIPDKD
+292 RIENKD

-319 YAVFGQNNLLETEI
+319 YTVFGNNNLLETEI

-348 SGERSLEDNFAHF
+348 SGGRSLEQNFAYF
-361 YKDRNKQELDAHAKL
+361 YKDRNKQELDERAKL
-376 VVAKI
+376 VVTKI

-390 VADMGTGNEQRE
+390 IANMGTGNEQND
-402 YKEAAFAK
+402 YKLEAFAK
-410 LIVALEEELEDKA
+410 LIKALEDELEDEA

>member
-23 HDQPAWLVH
+23 VDQPFWIQK
-32 FLEDVQKEGV
+32 FLEDITKEQV
-42 EVVLIAGDVYDD
+42 DVVVMAGDIYDD

-63 LFGDFLGKLNDLGVT
+63 LFGDFLAALNDLGIT

-97 ILKKQHIYFANEI
+97 ILKKQHIHFASEI
-110 TPELVHKAIPLPDGT
+110 SRELVHITLPMGD
-125 EVVFWLLPYVEPINV
+125 EKVVFWLLPYVEPINV

-150 SYDSAVRELLAV
+150 NYDSAVRELLAE
-162 QPVNSKAVN
+162 QPLDKEAVN
-171 IIVAHQN
+171 VIVAHQN

-202 YTAFAGFDY
+202 YTAFDAFDY

-250 VEVNGKD
+250 VEIAGKNK
-257 DIKITEKALPL
+257 ITITEKPL
-268 LHEVMVLPK
+268 EMLHEVMVLPK
-277 GKAAG
+277 GSAAA
-282 TLEQLLELGK
+282 TLEELLELGK
-292 NIPDKD
+292 RIENKD

-319 YAVFGQNNLLETEI
+319 YAVFGNNNLLETEI

-348 SGERSLEDNFAHF
+348 SGGRSLEQNFAYF
-361 YKDRNKQELDAHAKL
+361 YKDRNKQELDERAKL
-376 VVAKI
+376 VVTKI

-390 VADMGTGNEQRE
+390 IANMGTGNEQND
-402 YKEAAFAK
+402 YKLEAFAK
-410 LIVALEEELEDKA
+410 LIKALEDELEDEA

>member
-23 HDQPAWLVH
+23 VDQPFWMQK
-32 FLEDVQKEGV
+32 FLEDITKEQV
-42 EVVLIAGDVYDD
+42 DVVVMAGDIYDD

-63 LFGDFLGKLNDLGVT
+63 LFGDFLAALNDLGIT

-97 ILKKQHIYFANEI
+97 ILKKQHIHFASEI
-110 TPELVHKAIPLPDGT
+110 SRELVHITLPMGD
-125 EVVFWLLPYVEPINV
+125 EKVVFWLLPYVEPINV

-150 SYDSAVRELLAV
+150 NYDSAVRELLAV
-162 QPVNSKAVN
+162 QPLDKEAVN
-171 IIVAHQN
+171 VIVAHQN

-202 YTAFAGFDY
+202 YTAFDAFDY

-250 VEVNGKD
+250 VEIAGKNK
-257 DIKITEKALPL
+257 ITITEKPL
-268 LHEVMVLPK
+268 EMLHEVMVLPK
-277 GKAAG
+277 GSAAA
-282 TLEQLLELGK
+282 TLEELLELGK
-292 NIPDKD
+292 RIENKD

-319 YAVFGQNNLLETEI
+319 YAVFGNNNLLETEI

-348 SGERSLEDNFAHF
+348 SGGRSLEQNFAYF
-361 YKDRNKQELDAHAKL
+361 YKDRNKQELDEHAKL
-376 VVAKI
+376 VVTKI

-390 VADMGTGNEQRE
+390 IANMGTGNEQND
-402 YKEAAFAK
+402 YKLEAFAK
-410 LIVALEEELEDKA
+410 LIKALEDELEDEA

>member
-23 HDQPAWLVH
+23 VDQPFWMQK
-32 FLEDVQKEGV
+32 FLEDITKEQV
-42 EVVLIAGDVYDD
+42 DVVVMAGDIYDD

-63 LFGDFLGKLNDLGVT
+63 LFGDFLAALNDLGIT

-97 ILKKQHIYFANEI
+97 ILKKQHIHFASEI
-110 TPELVHKAIPLPDGT
+110 SRELVHITLPMG
-125 EVVFWLLPYVEPINV
+125 EEKVVFWLLPYVEPINV

-150 SYDSAVRELLAV
+150 NYDSAVRELLAV
-162 QPVNSKAVN
+162 QPLDKEAVN
-171 IIVAHQN
+171 VIVAHQN

-202 YTAFAGFDY
+202 YTAFDAFDY

-250 VEVNGKD
+250 VEIAGKNK
-257 DIKITEKALPL
+257 ITITEKPL
-268 LHEVMVLPK
+268 EMLHEVMVLPK
-277 GKAAG
+277 GSAAA
-282 TLEQLLELGK
+282 TLEELLELGK
-292 NIPDKD
+292 RIENKD

-319 YAVFGQNNLLETEI
+319 YAVFGNNNLLETEI

-348 SGERSLEDNFAHF
+348 SGGRSLEQNFAYF
-361 YKDRNKQELDAHAKL
+361 YKDRNKQELDERAKL

-390 VADMGTGNEQRE
+390 IANMGTGNEQND
-402 YKEAAFAK
+402 YKLEAFAK
-410 LIVALEEELEDKA
+410 LIKALEDELEDEA

>member
-8 DTHFGKDLKKVNFAD
+8 DTHFGKDLKKVNFGD
-23 HDQPAWLVH
+23 VDQPFWMQK
-32 FLEDVQKEGV
+32 FLEDITKEQV
-42 EVVLIAGDVYDD
+42 DVVVMAGDIYDD

-63 LFGDFLGKLNDLGVT
+63 LFGDFLAALNDLGIT

-97 ILKKQHIYFANEI
+97 ILKKQHIHFASEI
-110 TPELVHKAIPLPDGT
+110 SRELVHITLPMGD
-125 EVVFWLLPYVEPINV
+125 EKVVFWLLPYVEPINV

-150 SYDSAVRELLAV
+150 NYDSAVRELLTE
-162 QPVNSKAVN
+162 QPLDKEAVN
-171 IIVAHQN
+171 VIVAHQN

-202 YTAFAGFDY
+202 YTAFDAFDY

-250 VEVNGKD
+250 VEIAGKNK
-257 DIKITEKALPL
+257 ITITEKPL
-268 LHEVMVLPK
+268 EMLHEVMVLPK
-277 GKAAG
+277 GSAAA
-282 TLEQLLELGK
+282 TLEELLELGK
-292 NIPDKD
+292 RIENKD

-319 YAVFGQNNLLETEI
+319 YAVFGNNNLLETEI

-348 SGERSLEDNFAHF
+348 SGGRSLEQNFAYF
-361 YKDRNKQELDAHAKL
+361 YKDRNKQELDERAKL
-376 VVAKI
+376 VVTKI

-390 VADMGTGNEQRE
+390 IANMGTGNEQND
-402 YKEAAFAK
+402 YKLEAFAK
-410 LIVALEEELEDKA
+410 LIKALEDELEDEA

>member
-8 DTHFGKDLKKVNFAD
+8 DTHYGKDLKKVNFAD
-23 HDQPAWLVH
+23 VDQPFWMQK
-32 FLEDVQKEGV
+32 FLEDITKEQV
-42 EVVLIAGDVYDD
+42 DVVVMAGDIYDD

-63 LFGDFLGKLNDLGVT
+63 LFGDFLAALNDLGIT

-97 ILKKQHIYFANEI
+97 ILKKQHIHFASEI
-110 TPELVHKAIPLPDGT
+110 SRELVHITLPMGD
-125 EVVFWLLPYVEPINV
+125 EKVVFWLLPYVEPINV

-150 SYDSAVRELLAV
+150 NYDSAVRELLAE
-162 QPVNSKAVN
+162 QLLDKEAVN
-171 IIVAHQN
+171 VIVAHQN

-202 YTAFAGFDY
+202 YTAFDAFDY

-218 GMQAV
+218 GMQTV

-250 VEVNGKD
+250 VEIAGKNK
-257 DIKITEKALPL
+257 ITITEKPL
-268 LHEVMVLPK
+268 EMLHEVMVLPK
-277 GKAAG
+277 GSAAA
-282 TLEQLLELGK
+282 TLEELLELGK
-292 NIPDKD
+292 RIENKD

-319 YAVFGQNNLLETEI
+319 YAVFGNNNLLETEI

-348 SGERSLEDNFAHF
+348 SGGRSLEQNFAYF
-361 YKDRNKQELDAHAKL
+361 YKDRNKQELDERAKL
-376 VVAKI
+376 VVTKI

-390 VADMGTGNEQRE
+390 IANMGTGNEQND
-402 YKEAAFAK
+402 YKLEAFAK
-410 LIVALEEELEDKA
+410 LIKALEDELEDEA

>member
-23 HDQPAWLVH
+23 VDQPFWMQK
-32 FLEDVQKEGV
+32 FLEDITKEQV
-42 EVVLIAGDVYDD
+42 DVVVMAGDIYDD

-63 LFGDFLGKLNDLGVT
+63 LFGDFLAALNDLGIT

-97 ILKKQHIYFANEI
+97 ILKKQHIHFASEI
-110 TPELVHKAIPLPDGT
+110 SRELVHITLPMGD
-125 EVVFWLLPYVEPINV
+125 EKVVFWLLPYVEPINV

-150 SYDSAVRELLAV
+150 NYDSAVRELLAE
-162 QPVNSKAVN
+162 QPLDKEAVN

-202 YTAFAGFDY
+202 YTAFDAFDY

-218 GMQAV
+218 GMQTV

-250 VEVNGKD
+250 VEIAGKNK
-257 DIKITEKALPL
+257 ITITEKPL
-268 LHEVMVLPK
+268 EMLHEVMVLPK
-277 GKAAG
+277 GSAAA
-282 TLEQLLELGK
+282 TLEELLELGK
-292 NIPDKD
+292 RIENKD

-319 YAVFGQNNLLETEI
+319 YAVFGNNNLLETEI

-348 SGERSLEDNFAHF
+348 SGGRSLEQNFAYF
-361 YKDRNKQELDAHAKL
+361 YKDRNKQELDERAKL
-376 VVAKI
+376 VVTKI

-390 VADMGTGNEQRE
+390 IANMGTGNEQND
-402 YKEAAFAK
+402 YKLEAFAK
-410 LIVALEEELEDKA
+410 LIKALEDELEDEA

>member
-23 HDQPAWLVH
+23 VDQPFWMKK
-32 FLEDVQKEGV
+32 FLEDITKEQV
-42 EVVLIAGDVYDD
+42 DVVVMAGDIYDD

-63 LFGDFLGKLNDLGVT
+63 LFGDFLAALNDLGIT

-97 ILKKQHIYFANEI
+97 ILKKQHIHFASEI
-110 TPELVHKAIPLPDGT
+110 SRELVHITLPMGD
-125 EVVFWLLPYVEPINV
+125 EKVVFWLLPYVEPINV

-150 SYDSAVRELLAV
+150 NYDSAVRELLAV
-162 QPVNSKAVN
+162 QPLDKEAVN
-171 IIVAHQN
+171 VIVAHQN

-202 YTAFAGFDY
+202 YTAFDAFDY

-250 VEVNGKD
+250 VEITGKNK
-257 DIKITEKALPL
+257 ITITEKPL
-268 LHEVMVLPK
+268 EMLHEVMVLPK
-277 GKAAG
+277 GSAAA
-282 TLEQLLELGK
+282 TLEELLELGK
-292 NIPDKD
+292 RIENKD

-319 YAVFGQNNLLETEI
+319 YAVFGNNNLLETEI

-348 SGERSLEDNFAHF
+348 SGGRSLEQNFAYF
-361 YKDRNKQELDAHAKL
+361 YKDRNKQELDERAKL
-376 VVAKI
+376 VVTKI

-390 VADMGTGNEQRE
+390 IANMGTGNEQND
-402 YKEAAFAK
+402 YKLEAFAK
-410 LIVALEEELEDKA
+410 LIKALEDELEDEA

>member
-23 HDQPAWLVH
+23 VDQPFWMQK
-32 FLEDVQKEGV
+32 FLEDITKEQV
-42 EVVLIAGDVYDD
+42 DVVVMAGDIYDD

-63 LFGDFLGKLNDLGVT
+63 LFGDFLAALNDLGIT

-97 ILKKQHIYFANEI
+97 ILKKQHIHFASEI
-110 TPELVHKAIPLPDGT
+110 SRELVHITLPMGD
-125 EVVFWLLPYVEPINV
+125 EKVVFWLLPYVEPINV

-150 SYDSAVRELLAV
+150 NYDSAVRELLAE
-162 QPVNSKAVN
+162 QPLDKEAVN
-171 IIVAHQN
+171 VIVAHQN

-202 YTAFAGFDY
+202 YTAFDAFDY

-218 GMQAV
+218 GMQTV

-250 VEVNGKD
+250 VEIAGKNK
-257 DIKITEKALPL
+257 ITITEKPL
-268 LHEVMVLPK
+268 EMLHEVMVLPK
-277 GKAAG
+277 GSAAA
-282 TLEQLLELGK
+282 TLEELLELGK
-292 NIPDKD
+292 RIENKD

-319 YAVFGQNNLLETEI
+319 YAVFGNNNLLETEI

-348 SGERSLEDNFAHF
+348 SGGRSLEQNFAYF
-361 YKDRNKQELDAHAKL
+361 YKDRNKQELDERAKL
-376 VVAKI
+376 VVTKI

-390 VADMGTGNEQRE
+390 IANMGTGNEQND
-402 YKEAAFAK
+402 YKLEDFAK
-410 LIVALEEELEDKA
+410 LIKALEDELEDEA